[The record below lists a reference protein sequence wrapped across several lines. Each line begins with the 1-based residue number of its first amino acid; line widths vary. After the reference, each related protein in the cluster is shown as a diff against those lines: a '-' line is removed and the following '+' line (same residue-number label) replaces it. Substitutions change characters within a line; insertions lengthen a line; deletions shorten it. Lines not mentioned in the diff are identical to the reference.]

1 MITAFPSPTDPV
13 DSPSEVLLRYLD
25 YFRSRVID
33 KLLSLPDHELRVS
46 RLPTGWAPIELA
58 KHLAFVEMRWL
69 EWGFEGREVA
79 GPWGDRVGERFHVSR
94 DEGVSDLIAALKA
107 QGLRTR
113 EIVQSHDL
121 AAVGQPG
128 PRWDGAPPATLE
140 RILLHL
146 MQEYARHL
154 GQLDIVAEIAGGE
167 VGE

>member
-1 MITAFPSPTDPV
+1 MIMAFPSPTDPV
-13 DSPSEVLLRYLD
+13 DSRAEVLLRYLD
-25 YFRSRVID
+25 YFRSRIID

-46 RLPTGWAPIELA
+46 RLPTGWTPIELA
-58 KHLAFVEMRWL
+58 KHLTFVELRWL
-69 EWGFEGREVA
+69 EWGFQGREVA

-94 DEGVSDLIAALKA
+94 EEGFTDLIAGLKA
-107 QGLRTR
+107 QGRRTR
-113 EIVQSHDL
+113 EIVEGSDL
-121 AAVGQPG
+121 DAVGAPG

-146 MQEYARHL
+146 IQEYARHL